1 LNARESQ
8 ERAASRWALLEMV
21 QGHYPDFIPFLEDVM
36 DELGFSTSDIQKD
49 IAGFIA
55 YGPQHLM
62 VEAQRGQ
69 AKTTIVAAYV
79 VWALI
84 HNPHYRTL
92 ILSAGGTQAVEISTL
107 IVRIIM
113 NMTALACMRPDKM
126 AGDRTSV
133 EAFDVHHSLKG
144 IDKSPS
150 VACVGVDSNLQGKRA
165 DILVPD
171 DVESTKNSATPVQR
185 AKLLHLTK
193 DFTSICSNGRI
204 LWMGTPQTMES
215 IYTTLPARGVT
226 LRIWPGRYP
235 TPEQMEHYGNNLAPI
250 ITQRLARDPSLGK
263 GGGMLGDQGQPIDP
277 VLKDEASLQKT
288 EMNQGTAYF
297 QLQHMLNTVLMDSMR
312 HPLKTERLVVLAPN
326 SVMPL
331 EVVRGPDLSYFVPKA
346 VHDFSFNVARPL
358 SVSQETGKFQSLWG
372 YVDPAAGGVNG
383 DEIAYAIG
391 GFLNGNV
398 YLLSAGGLPG
408 GYDLPTLERLAAV
421 LSEYPLD
428 GITIEKN
435 MGHGA
440 FAAVFSPVLRKA
452 FAAKNGREC
461 QILEELV
468 SGQKELRIIN
478 ILAPVIGRGALMVT
492 DNVFEEDSASI
503 ARYSPATRLTYSLF
517 YQMAHL
523 SAARNALVH
532 DDRLDALAGL
542 VNVFKQAL
550 AKDQAKEVAKLQA
563 KALAELRSDPLG
575 YKRYEEPVSRGASL
589 LDRRRTASTASQN
602 LLRKR
607 HAR

>member
-1 LNARESQ
+1 MRARETQ
-8 ERAASRWALLEMV
+8 ALAAQRWELLETV

-36 DELGFSTSDIQKD
+36 FELGFSTSDIQKD
-49 IAGFIA
+49 IAGYIA

-62 VEAQRGQ
+62 VQAQRGQ
-69 AKTTIVAAYV
+69 AKTTIVAAYA
-79 VWALI
+79 VWSLL
-84 HNPHYRTL
+84 HSPHFRVL
-92 ILSAGGTQAVEISTL
+92 ILSAGGTQAIEISTL
-107 IVRIIM
+107 IVRLIM
-113 NMTALACMRPDKM
+113 NMDVLECMRPDKL

-150 VACVGVDSNLQGKRA
+150 VACVGIDSNLQGKRA
-165 DILVPD
+165 DLLIPD

-226 LRIWPGRYP
+226 VRIWPGRYP
-235 TPEQMEHYGNNLAPI
+235 TPEQMEHYGGNVAPLI
-250 ITQRLARDPSLGK
+250 LQRLQRDPFLGK
-263 GGGMLGDQGQPIDP
+263 GGGLLGDQGQPIDS

-297 QLQHMLNTVLMDSMR
+297 QLQHMLNTALMDSMR

-326 SVMPL
+326 AVMPL
-331 EVVRGPDLSYFVPKA
+331 EVVRGPDLSYHVPKA
-346 VHDFSFNVARPL
+346 IHDFSFTVSRPL
-358 SVSQETGKFQSLWG
+358 SVSQETGKFQSIWA
-372 YVDPAAGGVNG
+372 YVDPAAGGANG
-383 DEIAYAIG
+383 DETAYAIG
-391 GFLNGNV
+391 GFLNGNI
-398 YLLSAGGLPG
+398 YLLSAGGIPG
-408 GYDLPTLERLAAV
+408 GYDLPVLEHLADI
-421 LSEYPLD
+421 LSQYPLD
-428 GITIEKN
+428 GVMIEKN

-440 FAAVFSPVLRKA
+440 FAAIFKPVLSRKINCMV
-452 FAAKNGREC
+452 K
-461 QILEELV
+461 EELV
-468 SGQKELRIIN
+468 TGQKEMRIIN
-478 ILAPVIGRGALMVT
+478 ILAPIMGRGALIVT
-492 DNVFEEDSASI
+492 DNVFEEDAATT

-542 VNVFKQAL
+542 CNIFKEAL
-550 AKDQAKEVAKLQA
+550 AKDQAKEVAALQA

-575 YKRYEEPVSRGASL
+575 YRRYDAPAARSASL
-589 LDRRRTASTASQN
+589 LTRRAHAPSI
-602 LLRKR
+602 LRKR
-607 HAR
+607 NAR

>member
-1 LNARESQ
+1 MRARESQ
-8 ERAASRWALLEMV
+8 DQAAVRWSLLKAV

-36 DELGFSTSDIQKD
+36 EELGFSTSDIQKD
-49 IAGFIA
+49 IAGYIA

-62 VEAQRGQ
+62 VQAQRGQ
-69 AKTTIVAAYV
+69 AKTTIVAAYA
-79 VWALI
+79 VWELL
-84 HNPHYRTL
+84 HNPHYRVL

-107 IVRIIM
+107 IVRLIM
-113 NMTALACMRPDKM
+113 NMDVLECMRPDKM

-165 DILVPD
+165 DLLIPD

-226 LRIWPGRYP
+226 VRIWPGRYP

-250 ITQRLARDPSLGK
+250 ITQRLARDPLLGS
-263 GGGMLGDQGQPIDP
+263 GGGLLGDQGQPIDP
-277 VLKDEASLQKT
+277 VLKNEGSLQQT
-288 EMNQGTAYF
+288 ELNQGTAYF
-297 QLQHMLNTVLMDSMR
+297 QLQHMLNTALMDSMR

-331 EVVRGPDLSYFVPKA
+331 EVVRGPDLSYYIPK
-346 VHDFSFNVARPL
+346 VVGDFGFNVSRPL
-358 SVSQETGKFQSLWG
+358 SCSQETGKFQSMWA
-372 YVDPAAGGVNG
+372 YVDPAPGGANG
-383 DEIAYAIG
+383 DETGYAIG
-391 GFLNGNV
+391 GFLNGNI
-398 YLLSAGGLPG
+398 YLLSAGGVPG
-408 GYDLPTLERLAAV
+408 SYDLPVLEKLAEILAQ
-421 LSEYPLD
+421 YPLD
-428 GITIEKN
+428 GVMIEKN

-440 FAAVFSPVLRKA
+440 FAAVFKPVL
-452 FAAKNGREC
+452 AK
-461 QILEELV
+461 QINCMVKEELV
-468 SGQKELRIIN
+468 SGQKEMRIIN
-478 ILAPVIGRGALMVT
+478 ILAPVIGRGALIVT
-492 DNVFEEDSASI
+492 ENVFDEDAASI

-517 YQMAHL
+517 HQMAHI

-542 VNVFKQAL
+542 VNIFKEAL

-575 YKRYEEPVSRGASL
+575 YNRYDNPVDRTANL
-589 LDRRRTASTASQN
+589 LNRRRASGTASQ

-607 HAR
+607 NAR